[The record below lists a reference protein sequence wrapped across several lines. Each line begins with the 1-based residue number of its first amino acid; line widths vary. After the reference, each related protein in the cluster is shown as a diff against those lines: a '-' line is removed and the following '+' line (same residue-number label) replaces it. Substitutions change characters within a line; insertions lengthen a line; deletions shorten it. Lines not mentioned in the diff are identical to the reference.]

1 MKDFVAATLF
11 SGPACSGS
19 TTSHVEARGEDVSL
33 TSATVSAPSS
43 RPAWARLRMSGLRP
57 DCETARKSA
66 PRILGRASYT
76 DVTDGPTEAVTRPE
90 WISRRYLTK
99 VAALSELPRAQ
110 VTAKGG
116 GEARRR

>member
-19 TTSHVEARGEDVSL
+19 TTSQVEASGEEVSF

-57 DCETARKSA
+57 DCDTARKSA
-66 PRILGRASYT
+66 SRMRGRAS
-76 DVTDGPTEAVTRPE
+76 
-90 WISRRYLTK
+90 
-99 VAALSELPRAQ
+99 
-110 VTAKGG
+110 
-116 GEARRR
+116 